1 MRIDGAGQFF
11 ALTLPRLTPVTLK
24 VCYGKV
30 TSKNCLVIIIRHYW
44 NSKRYFS
51 YDYSFFD
58 IVTQFSMNA
67 EKITTEHHFY
77 QFQQQ
82 IKVITFYQIYRWTRR
97 WVSTPDAKCSILDI
111 LYWRSRDT
119 GHVMINYS
127 KSNVMQEAQLVQRH
141 K

>member
-1 MRIDGAGQFF
+1 M
-11 ALTLPRLTPVTLK
+11 ALDNLSLSLRLTSAK
-24 VCYGKV
+24 SKDYHGKV
-30 TSKNCLVIIIRHYW
+30 KSKISFIIIICHHW
-44 NSKRYFS
+44 NFKRYFS
-51 YDYSFFD
+51 NDYSFFD
-58 IVTQFSMNA
+58 IVTQFSMNT

-97 WVSTPDAKCSILDI
+97 WVSVPDAKCSILDI
-111 LYWRSRDT
+111 LYWISCDT